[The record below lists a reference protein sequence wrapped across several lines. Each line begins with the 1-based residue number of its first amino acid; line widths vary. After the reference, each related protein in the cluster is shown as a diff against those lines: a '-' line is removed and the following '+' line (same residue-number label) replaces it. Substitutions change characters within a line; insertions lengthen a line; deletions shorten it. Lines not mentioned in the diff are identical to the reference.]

1 MVAQFSS
8 NNLQIQIDKAAAI
21 LQMETLGYSRGQS
34 CIRYI
39 NPSTGKAVKAD
50 KLDFKQINTLQ
61 GQGFN
66 AYIVVNPGGH
76 SDNDITEGR
85 AIFYEHDNLD
95 KSIQLDLWKSLN
107 LPEPTLQIDTGG
119 KSVHSY
125 WVLSESVDVPTWTKL
140 QSDLLKF
147 SDGDKTIKNPSR
159 VMRLAGSLYVNK
171 SGEAIGI
178 AQIIRNS

>member
-1 MVAQFSS
+1 
-8 NNLQIQIDKAAAI
+8 
-21 LQMETLGYSRGQS
+21 
-34 CIRYI
+34 
-39 NPSTGKAVKAD
+39 
-50 KLDFKQINTLQ
+50 
-61 GQGFN
+61 
-66 AYIVVNPGGH
+66 NPGGH

-125 WVLSESVDVPTWTKL
+125 WVLSKSVDVPTWTKL

-178 AQIIRNS
+178 AQIIRNSGKKYTLE